1 MHDSVACDCEIVRR
15 FTQPSKSLSANVS
28 VYSKYKAKL
37 SLFQAVR
44 ACFKHVWANHL
55 VSCGSN
61 YANYQQF
68 IRKWN
73 FLRISQILTSRTAY

>member
-44 ACFKHVWANHL
+44 ACFKHVWA
-55 VSCGSN
+55 
-61 YANYQQF
+61 F
-68 IRKWN
+68 K
-73 FLRISQILTSRTAY
+73 